1 MADAADLKSA
11 VREGIRVRISASAP
25 PLVASRWHAIGRS
38 RIEGVLVPL
47 PPLVVWSS
55 RHSVEAR
62 HDPRRAP
69 RGGREPAD
77 EAAHS
82 SSEHFNDVSTR
93 FRSLF
98 ESRTANGFM
107 KRITPNISLS
117 ATWWM
122 TVRVPFGLRL

>member
-1 MADAADLKSA
+1 MTTPLACDRTIQDRRRAGATAAA
-11 VREGIRVRISASAP
+11 RRMVFASF
-25 PLVASRWHAIGRS
+25 GRGKT
-38 RIEGVLVPL
+38 RP
-47 PPLVVWSS
+47 SS
-55 RHSVEAR
+55 RASGR
-62 HDPRRAP
+62 
-69 RGGREPAD
+69 REPAD

-122 TVRVPFGLRL
+122 TVPVPFDLRL